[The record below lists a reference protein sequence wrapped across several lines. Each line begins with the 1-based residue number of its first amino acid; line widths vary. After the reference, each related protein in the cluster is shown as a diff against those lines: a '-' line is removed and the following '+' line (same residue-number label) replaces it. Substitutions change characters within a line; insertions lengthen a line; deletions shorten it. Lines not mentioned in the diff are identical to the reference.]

1 MGNKLGMLRY
11 VSMTDRASSYPPR
24 QDPNCGRARTIQ
36 APQRHEGI
44 GNALRAAFDPASYG
58 MPDELRRL
66 LRLLD

>member
-1 MGNKLGMLRY
+1 MLRY
-11 VSMTDRASSYPPR
+11 VNMADRNSSYPSR
-24 QDPNCGRARTIQ
+24 QNPNCGMARTIQ